1 MTQRFFTFRLP
12 LQEQGASMQ
21 VSSSSSWQ
29 ILHSTK
35 TPLFGLPTWT
45 ASSSHAEAA
54 AAVEGGASD
63 ASSMAD

>member
-1 MTQRFFTFRLP
+1 MVLRFTFKLP

-21 VSSSSSWQ
+21 ASSSSSWQ

-35 TPLFGLPTWT
+35 TPLVALP
-45 ASSSHAEAA
+45 SSPAASHAVVAG
-54 AAVEGGASD
+54 EGGAE